1 MQPKEAVDRIAKMLK
16 SIGHKLE
23 LFNGYFEEATEV
35 DELNGT
41 TVDILV
47 ELMTFYNDVIK
58 FFGDNLFG
66 QLMYTHDLSSRT
78 QSFGGDVI
86 AIHDEDFWRPLTQ
99 QYDTF
104 LQDVS
109 NDFERIN
116 KLAQMG
122 RTRSRYGEVE
132 KLQSLLSLTSGSFE
146 EQARLPCVMLPFDN
160 RHGYFEQIED
170 FLSSGAAG
178 IRSIALYGVGGVGQK
193 YHGS

>member
-1 MQPKEAVDRIAKMLK
+1 M
-16 SIGHKLE
+16 
-23 LFNGYFEEATEV
+23 

-41 TVDILV
+41 AVDVVV
-47 ELMTFYNDVIK
+47 ELMTFYTDVIK
-58 FFGDNLFG
+58 FFRDNSFD

-78 QSFGGDVI
+78 QTFGGDII

-109 NDFERIN
+109 DNFERID

-122 RTRSRYGEVE
+122 RTRSRYEEVGR
-132 KLQSLLSLTSGSFE
+132 LQSLLSLTSGSFE
-146 EQARLPCVMLPFDN
+146 EQAKLPCVMLPFDKTSRFYN
-160 RHGYFEQIED
+160 RHGYLEQIED

-178 IRSIALYGVGGVGQK
+178 LRSIALYGVGGVGK
-193 YHGS
+193 STVARK